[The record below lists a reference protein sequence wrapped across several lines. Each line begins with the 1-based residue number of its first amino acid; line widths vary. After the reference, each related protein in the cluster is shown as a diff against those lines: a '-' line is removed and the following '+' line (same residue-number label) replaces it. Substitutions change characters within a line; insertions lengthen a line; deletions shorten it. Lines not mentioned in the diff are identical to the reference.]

1 MALGRKDRT
10 TIKSLSRADVE
21 KTLTGLRRF
30 AKDLMWVGK
39 NNRYSVNTISKIST
53 NANLAN
59 VKSPR
64 HLSQYIA
71 ASCLL
76 HCTDGWSYL
85 GGAITSL
92 LRDDPHRSR
101 HLAYYAELRAA
112 MSLLAT
118 EGVGIF
124 KNRHFVING
133 PNSVERLQGRHGT
146 HEFAWNCL
154 EYWGSQ
160 RKSVDLFAQVVR
172 PYGRSLDDWLAPEG
186 GALAVAPRAQA
197 WFRQWGMDLRTFP
210 DDQEARN
217 ESSYRPDGLP
227 ETWQI
232 DPSASLKF
240 SGESWSALEP
250 SPGST
255 FENIDRHIL
264 RITLEGLFKGQSGR
278 APSEEPDLFKQFVSR
293 IVQYQNLST
302 EAYDKW
308 IEFFVRRISTKDL
321 SIFEYSRHNPEIK
334 ENSHTAIISRA
345 ALLLRRAS
353 GSTARQMQAS
363 GFSADSITF
372 WWEGIGHG
380 RGLWDGERDAGGLL
394 DLWADIE
401 QSLSDIV
408 AFQEQHTPADQS
420 FFRIGSELGPI
431 FASLGSCERVAIW
444 SMIP

>member
-1 MALGRKDRT
+1 MALGQKDRT
-10 TIKSLSRADVE
+10 TIKALSRTDVE
-21 KTLTGLRRF
+21 KTLIGLRRF
-30 AKDLMWVGK
+30 AKDLMWLGK
-39 NNRYSVNTISKIST
+39 TNRYSVNTIARIPASSKS
-53 NANLAN
+53 AN

-92 LRDDPHRSR
+92 LRGDPHRSR

-133 PNSVERLQGRHGT
+133 PNSVERLQGKHGT

-160 RKSVDLFAQVVR
+160 RKSADLFAQVVR

-186 GALAVAPRAQA
+186 GAVAVGPRAQA
-197 WFRQWGMDLRTFP
+197 WFRQWGMDLKILA
-210 DDQEARN
+210 DDQDARN

-227 ETWQI
+227 EAWRI
-232 DPSASLKF
+232 DPSASLRF
-240 SGESWSALEP
+240 AREIWSALEP
-250 SPGST
+250 SPGSA

-264 RITLEGLFKGQSGR
+264 RIALEGLFKGQSGHD
-278 APSEEPDLFKQFVSR
+278 PSNEPDLFKQFVSG
-293 IVQYQNLST
+293 IVGRQNLSSSLHN
-302 EAYDKW
+302 KW
-308 IEFFVRRISTKDL
+308 IDFFVRKIAAEDL
-321 SIFEYSRHNPEIK
+321 SIFEYSRQKPEIK
-334 ENSHTAIISRA
+334 EGSHTAIISRA
-345 ALLLRRAS
+345 ALLLRMAS

-363 GFSADSITF
+363 GFSAESITF

-380 RGLWDGERDAGGLL
+380 RGLWDGDRDAGGLL

-401 QSLSDIV
+401 QSLSEIV
-408 AFQEQHTPADQS
+408 SFQGRHAPADQS
-420 FFRIGSELGPI
+420 FFQIGSELGPI
-431 FASLGSCERVAIW
+431 LVSLGSCERVAIW
-444 SMIP
+444 SVVP